1 MAVSCPVQGCKAL
14 LRIVKRRYIKYL
26 AFAFAFFLLFGLLNI
41 YYRRRLGST
50 AAPICIPQS
59 AQYL

>member
-26 AFAFAFFLLFGLLNI
+26 AFAFAFFCF
-41 YYRRRLGST
+41 LG
-50 AAPICIPQS
+50 
-59 AQYL
+59 YLTFIIGAD